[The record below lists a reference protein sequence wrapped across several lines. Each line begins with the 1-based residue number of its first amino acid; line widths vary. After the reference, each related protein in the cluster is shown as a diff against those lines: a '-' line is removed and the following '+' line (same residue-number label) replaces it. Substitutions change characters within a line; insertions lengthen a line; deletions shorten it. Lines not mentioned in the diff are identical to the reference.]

1 MEPKN
6 DCKYDV
12 NGFYSSNKTQV
23 LLDLIYKISATF
35 LLFLKNHPAYI
46 MPHCNQKK
54 QQVKSFVVVLSHICW
69 QLSLNCID
77 PGIFL

>member
-12 NGFYSSNKTQV
+12 NGFYSSNNTQV

-35 LLFLKNHPAYI
+35 LLLLKNWPRLHYA
-46 MPHCNQKK
+46 
-54 QQVKSFVVVLSHICW
+54 
-69 QLSLNCID
+69 SL
-77 PGIFL
+77 

>member
-1 MEPKN
+1 MEPQN

-54 QQVKSFVVVLSHICW
+54 QQVKILCGSIIPHMLATEFKLY
-69 QLSLNCID
+69 
-77 PGIFL
+77 